1 MEYNDE
7 PILSLQDYELM
18 AREYAS
24 ALHKRGFIFVQV
36 DDEQTN
42 AMVEEAFQ
50 VLAEI
55 KACLFNL
62 GGFLNTSTMYSLNE
76 RHIKKLRVIFD
87 YDKPLATFKLRR
99 DKTYCFLRVF
109 NMSDKD
115 IKLEKG
121 LKIAQ
126 IFFEFLQEVPEITY
140 NKNKKASFNDEN
152 KYLGYGKYDS
162 KYKNLIG

>member
-36 DDEQTN
+36 DDAQTN
-42 AMVEEAFQ
+42 AMAEEAFQ

-87 YDKPLATFKLRR
+87 YDKPRGTFK
-99 DKTYCFLRVF
+99 
-109 NMSDKD
+109 
-115 IKLEKG
+115 
-121 LKIAQ
+121 
-126 IFFEFLQEVPEITY
+126 
-140 NKNKKASFNDEN
+140 
-152 KYLGYGKYDS
+152 
-162 KYKNLIG
+162 

>member
-36 DDEQTN
+36 DDAQTN
-42 AMVEEAFQ
+42 AMAEEAFQ

-99 DKTYCFLRVF
+99 DKTYCFLRY
-109 NMSDKD
+109 
-115 IKLEKG
+115 IGLECKL
-121 LKIAQ
+121 LKCLFALSQRSNYERELKKINEDRLTTLAS
-126 IFFEFLQEVPEITY
+126 IFA
-140 NKNKKASFNDEN
+140 N
-152 KYLGYGKYDS
+152 
-162 KYKNLIG
+162 

>member
-18 AREYAS
+18 AREYDS

-42 AMVEEAFQ
+42 AMVEVAFL

-99 DKTYCFLRVF
+99 DKTYCFLRY
-109 NMSDKD
+109 
-115 IKLEKG
+115 IGLECKL
-121 LKIAQ
+121 LKCLLALSERTNYERELKKIYEDRLTTLAS
-126 IFFEFLQEVPEITY
+126 IF
-140 NKNKKASFNDEN
+140 AS
-152 KYLGYGKYDS
+152 
-162 KYKNLIG
+162 

>member
-24 ALHKRGFIFVQV
+24 ALHKRGFFFVQV

-99 DKTYCFLRVF
+99 DKTYCFLRY
-109 NMSDKD
+109 
-115 IKLEKG
+115 IGLECKL
-121 LKIAQ
+121 LKCLFALSERSNYERELKKIYEDRLTTLVS
-126 IFFEFLQEVPEITY
+126 IFA
-140 NKNKKASFNDEN
+140 N
-152 KYLGYGKYDS
+152 
-162 KYKNLIG
+162 

>member
-36 DDEQTN
+36 DDAQTN
-42 AMVEEAFQ
+42 AMAEEAFQ

-99 DKTYCFLRVF
+99 DKTYCFLRY
-109 NMSDKD
+109 
-115 IKLEKG
+115 IGLECKL
-121 LKIAQ
+121 LKCLFALSERTNYERELKKIYEDRLTTLVS
-126 IFFEFLQEVPEITY
+126 IFA
-140 NKNKKASFNDEN
+140 N
-152 KYLGYGKYDS
+152 
-162 KYKNLIG
+162 